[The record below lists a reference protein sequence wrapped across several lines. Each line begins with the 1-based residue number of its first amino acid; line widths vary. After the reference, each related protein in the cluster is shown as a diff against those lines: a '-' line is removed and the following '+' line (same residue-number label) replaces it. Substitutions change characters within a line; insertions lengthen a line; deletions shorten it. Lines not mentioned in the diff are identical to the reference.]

1 MNGLICAHTAER
13 REPRCWPAA
22 PCQSVPPQSAAPLL
36 LLPLCMRHL
45 RRAQATPGCPNPA
58 QMSFHPRLRFSH
70 ASLRRLHAGSRP
82 WLLRH
87 GGEEEEDEKQEGG
100 KKRRRKKKTNVCA
113 RFCLRRRSTGEKVWR
128 SRLLIGDARFGR
140 KSRRRR
146 RVRLEERYA
155 RPRARQGD
163 APPAR
168 VLFSSDEQR
177 NGCAVHLSSAG
188 GCAGRLRSSQH
199 GFATGEA

>member
-1 MNGLICAHTAER
+1 MLACSSVSVSSSAVCCAPPPAPAPALHAASPQGAGDSRLPKPSADELSSPASVFT
-13 REPRCWPAA
+13 CIAA
-22 PCQSVPPQSAAPLL
+22 PPPCRFASMAAAAW
-36 LLPLCMRHL
+36 
-45 RRAQATPGCPNPA
+45 RR
-58 QMSFHPRLRFSH
+58 
-70 ASLRRLHAGSRP
+70 RR
-82 WLLRH
+82 
-87 GGEEEEDEKQEGG
+87 
-100 KKRRRKKKTNVCA
+100 RRRKTRRGKKKKKEKKTNVCA

-146 RVRLEERYA
+146 RRVRLEERSA